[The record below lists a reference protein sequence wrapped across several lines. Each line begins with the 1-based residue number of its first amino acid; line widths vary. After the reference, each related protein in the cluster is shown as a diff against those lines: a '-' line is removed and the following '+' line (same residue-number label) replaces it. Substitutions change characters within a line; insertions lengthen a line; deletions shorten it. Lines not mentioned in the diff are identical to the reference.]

1 MSRQPDQY
9 VFTFDAA
16 GVVTSVAEVK
26 KNGRL
31 EYERIEKDESYRLID
46 GFVVKTE
53 VDGREQEWEVY
64 ADLDGDGRWVEVGEG
79 DGAFDPAILSL
90 FGAPPATGGEAPT
103 TPTLPTVPTT
113 ARPGADQYVFQFDAA
128 GQVTAVFEVERNGR
142 LEREDIDRD
151 ESYAVVDGFV
161 VKTEIDDDEIELTYY
176 ADPEADGVWVEVAQV
191 NQSAF
196 SFGGGYASF
205 W

>member
-1 MSRQPDQY
+1 MPRQSQPDQY

-16 GVVTSVAEVK
+16 GIVTSVAEVE

-31 EYERIEKDESYRLID
+31 DYERIEKGESYRLID

-79 DGAFDPAILSL
+79 EGAFDPAILTL
-90 FGAPPATGGEAPT
+90 FGGAPVAGETPAV
-103 TPTLPTVPTT
+103 PTVATP
-113 ARPGADQYVFQFDAA
+113 AGADSYVFQFDAL
-128 GQVTAVFEVERNGR
+128 GQVTAAFEVEKNGL

-151 ESYAVVDGFV
+151 ESYAVVGGFV
-161 VKTEIDDDEIELTYY
+161 VKTEIDDGRTELTYY
-176 ADPEADGVWVEVAQV
+176 ADPEGDGVWVEVAQV
-191 NQSAF
+191 NPAAL
-196 SFGGGYASF
+196 SFGGYGYAAA

>member
-1 MSRQPDQY
+1 MPRQPDQY

-16 GVVTSVAEVK
+16 GGVTSVAEVE

-31 EYERIEKDESYRLID
+31 DYERIEKGETYRMID

-64 ADLDGDGRWVEVGEG
+64 ADLDGDGRWIEVGEG

-90 FGAPPATGGEAPT
+90 FGGAPVAGE
-103 TPTLPTVPTT
+103 TPTVATPV
-113 ARPGADQYVFQFDAA
+113 GADSYVFQFDAL
-128 GQVTAVFEVERNGR
+128 GQVTAVFEVEKNGR

-151 ESYAVVDGFV
+151 ESYALVDGFV
-161 VKTEIDDDEIELTYY
+161 VKTEIDDGRIELTYY
-176 ADPEADGVWVEVAQV
+176 ADLDADGVWAEVAQV
-191 NQSAF
+191 NPAALA
-196 SFGGGYASF
+196 FGGYGYAAA

>member
-1 MSRQPDQY
+1 MPRQPDQY
-9 VFTFDAA
+9 VFTFDAGGA
-16 GVVTSVAEVK
+16 VTSVAEVE

-31 EYERIEKDESYRLID
+31 DYERIEKDESYRLVD

-64 ADLDGDGRWVEVGEG
+64 ADLDGDGRWIEVGEG
-79 DGAFDPAILSL
+79 EGAFDPAILSL
-90 FGAPPATGGEAPT
+90 FGGSPVAGETPVATPVGGES
-103 TPTLPTVPTT
+103 
-113 ARPGADQYVFQFDAA
+113 YVFQFDAL
-128 GQVTAVFEVERNGR
+128 GQVAAVFEVEKNGR

-161 VKTEIDDDEIELTYY
+161 IKTEIDDGRIELTYY
-176 ADPEADGVWVEVAQV
+176 ADPEADGVWSEVAQV
-191 NQSAF
+191 NPSALASTGF
-196 SFGGGYASF
+196 GYAGL

>member
-1 MSRQPDQY
+1 MPRQSQPDQY

-16 GVVTSVAEVK
+16 GVVTSVAEVE

-31 EYERIEKDESYRLID
+31 DYERIEKGESYRLID

-79 DGAFDPAILSL
+79 EGAFDPAVLSL
-90 FGAPPATGGEAPT
+90 FGGTPVAGETPVATP
-103 TPTLPTVPTT
+103 V
-113 ARPGADQYVFQFDAA
+113 GADRYVFQFDAL
-128 GQVTAVFEVERNGR
+128 GQVSAVSEIERNGR

-161 VKTEIDDDEIELTYY
+161 VKTEIDDGRTELTYY
-176 ADPEADGVWVEVAQV
+176 ADPEGDGVWVEIAQV
-191 NQSAF
+191 NPSALA
-196 SFGGGYASF
+196 FGGVGYASL